1 MDSPDWL
8 WRLWSTVVNPL
19 HEFILKVLDHDV
31 RQIIG
36 YTNENLLDVT
46 MVFILNF
53 KIIEG
58 KKNNV
63 SYSLISLFILEKLL

>member
-1 MDSPDWL
+1 MDSPDLL

-58 KKNNV
+58 EKNNV